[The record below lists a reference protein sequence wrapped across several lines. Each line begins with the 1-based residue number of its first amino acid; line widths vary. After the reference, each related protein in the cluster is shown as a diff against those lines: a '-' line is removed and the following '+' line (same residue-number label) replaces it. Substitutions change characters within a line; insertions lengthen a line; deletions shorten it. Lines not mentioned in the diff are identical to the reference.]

1 MADRPANEENRVGQ
15 RMSPADEDRIWRT
28 MGLSDEEYK
37 RIQELLGRDPNYV
50 ELGMFSVMWSEH
62 CSYKNTRAVLRGL
75 PTSGPQVLQG
85 PGENAGIVDVGD
97 GLAVVFKIESHNH
110 PSAVEP
116 YQGAATGV
124 GGIIRDIFTMGAR
137 PIASLNSLW
146 VGDLGSARARRLF
159 SGIVAGISGYG
170 NAVGIPTVGGQTVF
184 HPSYES
190 NPLVNAMCVGVM
202 RHEDIKRGAA
212 TGVGNSVMVIGS
224 TTGRDGIHGATFA
237 SADLTDEAVERKSAV
252 QVGDPFREKL
262 LLEACLELVARGCV
276 LGIQDMGAAGL
287 TCSSC
292 EMASRAGTG
301 MVIDLDLVPRRETG
315 MTPYEVMLSESQER
329 MLLVPTPGKEEEV
342 REVLVKW
349 GLEAVVV
356 GEVTG
361 DGMVTI
367 AENGRV
373 AAQVPA
379 KALAD
384 EAPVYQRES
393 AKPQY
398 VDRLAAFDTGS
409 VPACEDLGE
418 ALIRLVG
425 SPSIA
430 GKRWV
435 WEQYDHQ
442 VGAGTVIG
450 PGADA
455 AVIRLPGSKRGVA
468 LSCDCNS
475 RYCYLN
481 PRLGAA
487 HAVAEAARN
496 VACTGARPLAVTN
509 CQNFGNPYKPE
520 VFWQFREAISGMSEA
535 CRALGTPVTGGNVS
549 LYNEDGETA
558 IRPTPVIGMV
568 GVIDDVERTVPMGF
582 QAEGDLVV
590 LLGATRDEI
599 GASEYLA
606 VVRGVEAGR
615 VPALDLGAEA
625 RLCELLWTAASK
637 GVLSS
642 AHDASEGGLAAA
654 LAECAIAG
662 ARGASLAVDDAAN
675 DHGLTPDRFLFS
687 ESGARAVVS
696 VSPSVLDAFL
706 AFAAKLDVPAAVVG
720 RVGGDRLQIEFGPAL
735 DGAGAGD
742 VAPSLDISV
751 GELSAAYEEA
761 IPCVMQ
767 V

>member
-1 MADRPANEENRVGQ
+1 MK
-15 RMSPADEDRIWRT
+15 EDRVWQT
-28 MGLSDEEYK
+28 MGLSDEEYE
-37 RIQELLGRDPNYV
+37 RIRELLGRDPNYV

-75 PTSGPQVLQG
+75 PTQGPQVLQG

-137 PIASLNSLW
+137 PIASLDSLW
-146 VGDLGSARARRLF
+146 LGDLSSPRARRLF

-184 HPSYES
+184 HASYES

-212 TGVGNSVMVIGS
+212 TGIGNSVMVIGS

-237 SADLTDEAVERKSAV
+237 SADLTDEAIERKSAV

-292 EMASRAGTG
+292 EMASRGGTG
-301 MVIDLDLVPRRETG
+301 MIIDLDRVPRRETG

-329 MLLVPTPGKEEEV
+329 MLLVPVPGREKEV

-356 GEVTG
+356 GEVTA
-361 DGMVTI
+361 DGMVTLTEGG
-367 AENGRV
+367 AV
-373 AAQVPA
+373 VAQVPA

-384 EAPVYQRES
+384 DAPVYHRES
-393 AKPQY
+393 SKPGY
-398 VDRLAAFDTGS
+398 VERLAAFDTTG
-409 VPACEDLGE
+409 VPACTDLGG
-418 ALIRLVG
+418 ALLRLIG
-425 SPSIA
+425 SPSVA
-430 GKRWV
+430 SKRWI

-450 PGADA
+450 PGSDA
-455 AVIRLPGSKRGVA
+455 AVVRLPGSRRGVA
-468 LSCDCNS
+468 LSTDCNS

-487 HAVAEAARN
+487 HAVAEGARN

-520 VFWQFREAISGMSEA
+520 VFWQFREAITGMSEA

-549 LYNEDGETA
+549 LANEDGETA

-568 GVIDDVERTVPMGF
+568 GVMDDVGLRVPMGF
-582 QAEGDLVV
+582 AAEGDIVMV
-590 LLGATRDEI
+590 LGATRDEI

-606 VVRGVEAGR
+606 VVHGVEAGQ
-615 VPALDLGAEA
+615 VPALDLEAEG
-625 RLCELLWTAASK
+625 RLCRLLATAARD
-637 GVLSS
+637 GLVRS
-642 AHDASEGGLAAA
+642 AHDISEGGLAVA

-662 ARGASLAVDDAAN
+662 SIGATLRIGSDGGDGGLA
-675 DHGLTPDRFLFS
+675 PDRFLFS
-687 ESGARAVVS
+687 ESAARAVVTLEQS
-696 VSPSVLDAFL
+696 RLDEFL
-706 AFAAKLDVPAAVVG
+706 ALAAGLSVPATTLG
-720 RVGGDRLQIEFGPAL
+720 RVGGDRLCVEFVGAAGTGMRA
-735 DGAGAGD
+735 GAGAWRRLD
-742 VAPSLDISV
+742 VGVDALR
-751 GELSAAYEEA
+751 AAYEEA
-761 IPCVMQ
+761 IPCAMQ
-767 V
+767 G

>member
-1 MADRPANEENRVGQ
+1 
-15 RMSPADEDRIWRT
+15 
-28 MGLSDEEYK
+28 MGLSDEEYE
-37 RIQELLGRDPNYV
+37 RIRELLGRDPNYV

-62 CSYKNTRAVLRGL
+62 CSYKNTRAVLREL

-116 YQGAATGV
+116 YEGAATGV

-137 PIASLNSLW
+137 PIASLDSLW
-146 VGDLGSARARRLF
+146 LGDLSSARARRLF

-170 NAVGIPTVGGQTVF
+170 NAVGIPTVGGQTMF
-184 HPSYES
+184 HRSYEI
-190 NPLVNAMCVGVM
+190 NPLVNAMCVGFM

-237 SADLTDEAVERKSAV
+237 SADLTDEAIERKSAV

-292 EMASRAGTG
+292 EMASRGGTG
-301 MVIDLDLVPRRETG
+301 MIIDLDRVPRRETG

-329 MLLVPTPGKEEEV
+329 MLLVPTPGREEEV

-356 GEVTG
+356 GEVTA
-361 DGMVTI
+361 DGMITLI
-367 AENGRV
+367 EGGARV
-373 AAQVPA
+373 AQVPA
-379 KALAD
+379 RALAD
-384 EAPVYQRES
+384 EAPVYHRES
-393 AKPQY
+393 SKPEY
-398 VDRLAAFDTGS
+398 VERLAAFDTAG
-409 VPACEDLGE
+409 VPPCADLGG
-418 ALIRLVG
+418 ALLQLVG

-430 GKRWV
+430 SKRWV

-468 LSCDCNS
+468 LSTDCNS
-475 RYCYLN
+475 RYCYLD

-520 VFWQFREAISGMSEA
+520 VFWQFREAIAGMSEA

-549 LYNEDGETA
+549 LCNEDGETA

-568 GVIDDVERTVPMGF
+568 GVIDDVELRVPMGF
-582 QAEGDLVV
+582 QAEGDIVV

-606 VVRGVEAGR
+606 TVHGVEAGR
-615 VPALDLGAEA
+615 VPALDLEAEA
-625 RLCELLWTAASK
+625 RLCELLWTAASRRL
-637 GVLSS
+637 LSS
-642 AHDASEGGLAAA
+642 AHDMSEGGLAVA

-662 ARGASLAVDDAAN
+662 ALGATLRVDCAGGDAGLA
-675 DHGLTPDRFLFS
+675 PDRFLFS
-687 ESGARAVVS
+687 ESGARALVTIG
-696 VSPSVLDAFL
+696 PSQRDEFL
-706 AFAAKLDVPAAVVG
+706 ALAAGLNVPAAACG
-720 RVGGDRLQIEFGPAL
+720 RVGGSRLCVEFGE
-735 DGAGAGD
+735 GAGGARRVD
-742 VAPSLDISV
+742 VSV
-751 GELSAAYEEA
+751 AALSKAYEEA
-761 IPCVMQ
+761 VPCAMQ
-767 V
+767 G

>member
-1 MADRPANEENRVGQ
+1 MK
-15 RMSPADEDRIWRT
+15 EDRVWQT
-28 MGLSDEEYK
+28 MGLSDEEYE
-37 RIQELLGRDPNYV
+37 RIRELLGRDPNYV

-75 PTSGPQVLQG
+75 PTQGPQVLQG

-137 PIASLNSLW
+137 PIASLDSLW
-146 VGDLGSARARRLF
+146 LGDLSSPRARRLF

-184 HPSYES
+184 HASYES

-212 TGVGNSVMVIGS
+212 TGIGNSVMVIGS

-237 SADLTDEAVERKSAV
+237 SADLTDEAIERKSAV

-292 EMASRAGTG
+292 EMASRGGTG
-301 MVIDLDLVPRRETG
+301 MIIDLDRVPRRETG

-329 MLLVPTPGKEEEV
+329 MLLVPVPGREKEV

-356 GEVTG
+356 GEVTA
-361 DGMVTI
+361 DGMVTLTEGG
-367 AENGRV
+367 AV
-373 AAQVPA
+373 VAQVPA

-384 EAPVYQRES
+384 DAPVYHRES
-393 AKPQY
+393 SKPGY
-398 VDRLAAFDTGS
+398 VERLAAFDTTG
-409 VPACEDLGE
+409 VPACTDLGG
-418 ALIRLVG
+418 ALLRLIG
-425 SPSIA
+425 SPSVA
-430 GKRWV
+430 SKRWI

-450 PGADA
+450 PGSDA
-455 AVIRLPGSKRGVA
+455 AVVRLPGSKRGVA
-468 LSCDCNS
+468 LSTDCNS

-487 HAVAEAARN
+487 HAVAEGARN

-520 VFWQFREAISGMSEA
+520 VFWQFREAITGMSEA

-549 LYNEDGETA
+549 LANEDGETA

-568 GVIDDVERTVPMGF
+568 GVMDDVGLRVPMGF
-582 QAEGDLVV
+582 AAEGDIVMV
-590 LLGATRDEI
+590 LGATRDEI

-606 VVRGVEAGR
+606 VVHGVEAGQ
-615 VPALDLGAEA
+615 VPALDLEAEG
-625 RLCELLWTAASK
+625 RLCRLLATAARD
-637 GVLSS
+637 GLVRS
-642 AHDASEGGLAAA
+642 AHDISEGGLAVA

-662 ARGASLAVDDAAN
+662 SIGATLRIGSDGGDGGLA
-675 DHGLTPDRFLFS
+675 PDRSLFS
-687 ESGARAVVS
+687 ESAARAVVTLEQS
-696 VSPSVLDAFL
+696 RLDEFL
-706 AFAAKLDVPAAVVG
+706 ALAAGSSVPATTLG
-720 RVGGDRLQIEFGPAL
+720 RVGGDRLCVEFVGAAGTGMRA
-735 DGAGAGD
+735 GAGAWRRLD
-742 VAPSLDISV
+742 VGVDALR
-751 GELSAAYEEA
+751 AAYEEA
-761 IPCVMQ
+761 IPCAMQ
-767 V
+767 G

>member
-1 MADRPANEENRVGQ
+1 MADELDREE
-15 RMSPADEDRIWRT
+15 ERIWQT
-28 MGLSDEEYK
+28 MGLSDEEYE
-37 RIQELLGRDPNYV
+37 RIRELLGRDPNYV

-137 PIASLNSLW
+137 PIASLDSLW
-146 VGDLGSARARRLF
+146 LGDLSSARARRLF

-184 HPSYES
+184 HRSYES

-237 SADLTDEAVERKSAV
+237 SADLTDEAIERKSAV

-262 LLEACLELVARGCV
+262 LLEACLELVARACV

-292 EMASRAGTG
+292 EMASRGGTG
-301 MVIDLDLVPRRETG
+301 MVIDLDRVPRRETG

-329 MLLVPTPGKEEEV
+329 MLLVPTPGREDEV
-342 REVLVKW
+342 REILGKW

-356 GEVTG
+356 GEVTA
-361 DGMVTI
+361 DGMVTLLEGG
-367 AENGRV
+367 AEV
-373 AAQVPA
+373 ARVPA
-379 KALAD
+379 RALAD
-384 EAPVYQRES
+384 DAPVYHRES
-393 AKPQY
+393 SKPEY
-398 VDRLAAFDTGS
+398 VDALAAFDTVG
-409 VPACEDLGE
+409 VPPCADLGG
-418 ALIRLVG
+418 ALLRLLG

-442 VGAGTVIG
+442 VGAGTVMG

-468 LSCDCNS
+468 LSTDCNS
-475 RYCYLN
+475 RYCYLD

-496 VACTGARPLAVTN
+496 VACTGARPLAITN

-520 VFWQFREAISGMSEA
+520 VFWQFREAIAGMSEA
-535 CRALGTPVTGGNVS
+535 CRALATPVTGGNVS
-549 LYNEDGETA
+549 LSNEDGETA

-568 GVIDDVERTVPMGF
+568 GVMDDVELRVPMGF
-582 QAEGDLVV
+582 QAEGDIIV
-590 LLGATRDEI
+590 LLGSTRDEI

-606 VVRGVEAGR
+606 TVYGVEAGQ
-615 VPALDLGAEA
+615 VPALDLEAEG
-625 RLCELLWTAASK
+625 RLCRLLVSAASRRL
-637 GVLSS
+637 LSS
-642 AHDASEGGLAAA
+642 AHDVSEGGLAVA

-662 ARGASLAVDDAAN
+662 GLGAALSIDCGGDSGPA
-675 DHGLTPDRFLFS
+675 PDRLLFS
-687 ESGARAVVS
+687 ESGARALVTLS
-696 VSPSVLDAFL
+696 AGRLGQFMAL
-706 AFAAKLDVPAAVVG
+706 ASGLNVPAAAVG
-720 RVGGDRLQIEFGPAL
+720 RVGGDRLCVEFGEVEGART
-735 DGAGAGD
+735 GAGAERRLD
-742 VAPSLDISV
+742 VSV
-751 GELSAAYEEA
+751 EALSKAYEEA

-767 V
+767 G

>member
-1 MADRPANEENRVGQ
+1 L
-15 RMSPADEDRIWRT
+15 ADELNREQECTWRT
-28 MGLSDEEYK
+28 MGLSDEEYE
-37 RIQELLGRDPNYV
+37 RIRGLLGRDPNYV

-62 CSYKNTRAVLRGL
+62 CSYKNTRALLRGL

-137 PIASLNSLW
+137 PIASLDSLW
-146 VGDLGSARARRLF
+146 LGDLGSARARRLF

-184 HPSYES
+184 HRSYEN

-237 SADLTDEAVERKSAV
+237 SADLTETSIERKSAV

-292 EMASRAGTG
+292 EMASRGGTG
-301 MVIDLDLVPRRETG
+301 MIIDLDRVPRRETG

-329 MLLVPTPGKEEEV
+329 MLLVPTPGREDEV

-361 DGMVTI
+361 DGMI
-367 AENGRV
+367 ALIEGGAE
-373 AAQVPA
+373 AARVPA
-379 KALAD
+379 RALAD
-384 EAPVYQRES
+384 DAPVYHRES
-393 AKPQY
+393 SRPAY
-398 VDRLAAFDTGS
+398 VDALAAFDTAV
-409 VPACEDLGE
+409 VPPCADLGG
-418 ALIRLVG
+418 ALLRLLG

-430 GKRWV
+430 SKRWV

-442 VGAGTVIG
+442 VGAGTVMG

-468 LSCDCNS
+468 LSTDCNS
-475 RYCYLN
+475 RYCYLD

-496 VACTGARPLAVTN
+496 VACTGARPLAITN

-520 VFWQFREAISGMSEA
+520 VFWQLREAIAGMSEA

-549 LYNEDGETA
+549 LSNEDGETA

-568 GVIDDVERTVPMGF
+568 GAIDDVELRVPMGF
-582 QAEGDLVV
+582 QAEGDIVV
-590 LLGATRDEI
+590 LLGLTRDEI

-606 VVRGVEAGR
+606 IVHGVEAGH
-615 VPALDLGAEA
+615 VPALDLEAEG
-625 RLCELLWTAASK
+625 RLCRLLVSAASRRL
-637 GVLSS
+637 LSS
-642 AHDASEGGLAAA
+642 AHDVSEGGLAVA
-654 LAECAIAG
+654 LAECAVAG
-662 ARGASLAVDDAAN
+662 GLGATLSVDRGGDSGLA
-675 DHGLTPDRFLFS
+675 PDRLLFS
-687 ESGARAVVS
+687 ESGARALVTVEQGR
-696 VSPSVLDAFL
+696 VDEFL
-706 AFAAKLDVPAAVVG
+706 ALAAGMNVPAAARG
-720 RVGGDRLQIEFGPAL
+720 RVGGDRLCVEFGEVA
-735 DGAGAGD
+735 GAGASAGAERRLD
-742 VAPSLDISV
+742 VSV
-751 GELSAAYEEA
+751 EALSKAYEEA
-761 IPCVMQ
+761 IPCAMQ
-767 V
+767 G

>member
-1 MADRPANEENRVGQ
+1 LSDELSMK
-15 RMSPADEDRIWRT
+15 EDRVWQT
-28 MGLSDEEYK
+28 MGLSDEEYE
-37 RIQELLGRDPNYV
+37 RIRELLGRDPNYV

-75 PTSGPQVLQG
+75 PTQGPQVLQG

-137 PIASLNSLW
+137 PIASLDSLW
-146 VGDLGSARARRLF
+146 LGDLSSPRARRLF

-184 HPSYES
+184 HASYES

-212 TGVGNSVMVIGS
+212 TGIGNSVMVIGS

-237 SADLTDEAVERKSAV
+237 SADLTDEAIERKSAV

-292 EMASRAGTG
+292 EMASRGGTG
-301 MVIDLDLVPRRETG
+301 MIIDLDRVPRRETG

-329 MLLVPTPGKEEEV
+329 MLLVPVPGREKEV

-356 GEVTG
+356 GEVTA
-361 DGMVTI
+361 DGMVTLTEGG
-367 AENGRV
+367 AV
-373 AAQVPA
+373 VAQVPA

-384 EAPVYQRES
+384 DAPVYHRES
-393 AKPQY
+393 SKPEY
-398 VDRLAAFDTGS
+398 VERLAAFDTTG
-409 VPACEDLGE
+409 VPACTDPGG
-418 ALIRLVG
+418 ALLRLIG
-425 SPSIA
+425 SPSVA
-430 GKRWV
+430 SKRWI

-450 PGADA
+450 PGSDA
-455 AVIRLPGSKRGVA
+455 AVVRLPGSKRGVA
-468 LSCDCNS
+468 LSTDCNS

-487 HAVAEAARN
+487 HAVAEGARN

-520 VFWQFREAISGMSEA
+520 VFWQFREAIAGMSEA

-549 LYNEDGETA
+549 LANEDGETA

-568 GVIDDVERTVPMGF
+568 GVMDDVELRVPMGF
-582 QAEGDLVV
+582 AAEGDIVMV
-590 LLGATRDEI
+590 LGATRDEI

-606 VVRGVEAGR
+606 VVHGVEAGQ
-615 VPALDLGAEA
+615 VPALDLEAEG
-625 RLCELLWTAASK
+625 RLCRLLATAARD
-637 GVLSS
+637 GLLRS
-642 AHDASEGGLAAA
+642 AHDISEGGLAVA

-662 ARGASLAVDDAAN
+662 SIGATLRIGGDGGLA
-675 DHGLTPDRFLFS
+675 PDRFLFS
-687 ESGARAVVS
+687 ESAARAVVTLEQS
-696 VSPSVLDAFL
+696 RLDEFL
-706 AFAAKLDVPAAVVG
+706 ALAAGLSVPATTLG
-720 RVGGDRLQIEFGPAL
+720 RVGGDRLCVEFVGAAGTGMRA
-735 DGAGAGD
+735 GAGAWRRLD
-742 VAPSLDISV
+742 VGVDALR
-751 GELSAAYEEA
+751 AAYEEA
-761 IPCVMQ
+761 IPCAMQ
-767 V
+767 G

>member
-1 MADRPANEENRVGQ
+1 
-15 RMSPADEDRIWRT
+15 MSDELSMKEDRVWQT
-28 MGLSDEEYK
+28 MGLSDEEYE
-37 RIQELLGRDPNYV
+37 RIRELLGRDPNYV

-75 PTSGPQVLQG
+75 PTQGPQVLQG

-137 PIASLNSLW
+137 PIASLDSLW
-146 VGDLGSARARRLF
+146 LGDLSSPRARRLF

-184 HPSYES
+184 HASYES

-212 TGVGNSVMVIGS
+212 TGIGNSVMVIGS
-224 TTGRDGIHGATFA
+224 TTCRDGIHGATFA
-237 SADLTDEAVERKSAV
+237 SADLTDEAIERKSAV

-292 EMASRAGTG
+292 EMASRGGTG
-301 MVIDLDLVPRRETG
+301 MIIDLDRVPRRETG

-329 MLLVPTPGKEEEV
+329 MLLVPVPGREKEV

-356 GEVTG
+356 GEVTA
-361 DGMVTI
+361 DGMVTLTEGG
-367 AENGRV
+367 AV
-373 AAQVPA
+373 VAQVPA

-384 EAPVYQRES
+384 DAPVYHRES
-393 AKPQY
+393 SKPEY
-398 VDRLAAFDTGS
+398 VERLAAFDTTG
-409 VPACEDLGE
+409 VPACTDLGG
-418 ALIRLVG
+418 ALFRLIG
-425 SPSIA
+425 SPSVA
-430 GKRWV
+430 SKRWI

-450 PGADA
+450 PGSDA
-455 AVIRLPGSKRGVA
+455 AVVRLPGSKRGVA
-468 LSCDCNS
+468 LSTDCNS

-487 HAVAEAARN
+487 HAVAEGARN

-520 VFWQFREAISGMSEA
+520 VFWQFREAIAGMSEA

-549 LYNEDGETA
+549 LANEDGETA

-568 GVIDDVERTVPMGF
+568 GVMDDVGLRVPMGF
-582 QAEGDLVV
+582 AAEGDIVMV
-590 LLGATRDEI
+590 LGATRDEI

-606 VVRGVEAGR
+606 VVHGVEAGQ
-615 VPALDLGAEA
+615 VPALDLEAEG
-625 RLCELLWTAASK
+625 RLCRLLATAARD
-637 GVLSS
+637 GLVRS
-642 AHDASEGGLAAA
+642 AHDISEGGLAVA

-662 ARGASLAVDDAAN
+662 SIGATLRIGSDGGDGGLA
-675 DHGLTPDRFLFS
+675 PDRSLFS
-687 ESGARAVVS
+687 ESAARAVVTLEQS
-696 VSPSVLDAFL
+696 RLDEFL
-706 AFAAKLDVPAAVVG
+706 ALAGGLSVPATTLG
-720 RVGGDRLQIEFGPAL
+720 RVGGDRLCVEFVGAAGTGMRA
-735 DGAGAGD
+735 GAGAWRRLD
-742 VAPSLDISV
+742 VGVDALR
-751 GELSAAYEEA
+751 AAYEEA
-761 IPCVMQ
+761 IPCAMQ
-767 V
+767 G

>member
-1 MADRPANEENRVGQ
+1 
-15 RMSPADEDRIWRT
+15 MSDELCMKEDRVWQT
-28 MGLSDEEYK
+28 MGLSDEEYE
-37 RIQELLGRDPNYV
+37 RIRELLGRDPNYV

-75 PTSGPQVLQG
+75 PTQGPQVLQG

-137 PIASLNSLW
+137 PIASLDSLW
-146 VGDLGSARARRLF
+146 LGDLSSPRARRLF

-184 HPSYES
+184 HASYES

-212 TGVGNSVMVIGS
+212 TGIGNSVMVIGS

-237 SADLTDEAVERKSAV
+237 SADLTDEAIERKSAV

-292 EMASRAGTG
+292 EMASRGGTG
-301 MVIDLDLVPRRETG
+301 MIIDLDRVPRRETG

-329 MLLVPTPGKEEEV
+329 MLLVPVPGREKEV

-356 GEVTG
+356 GEVTA
-361 DGMVTI
+361 DGMVTLTEGG
-367 AENGRV
+367 AV
-373 AAQVPA
+373 VAQVPA

-384 EAPVYQRES
+384 DAPVYHRES
-393 AKPQY
+393 SKPEY
-398 VDRLAAFDTGS
+398 VERLAAFDTTG
-409 VPACEDLGE
+409 VPACTDLGG
-418 ALIRLVG
+418 ALLRLIG
-425 SPSIA
+425 SPSVA
-430 GKRWV
+430 SKRWI

-450 PGADA
+450 PGSDA
-455 AVIRLPGSKRGVA
+455 AVVRLPGSKRGVA
-468 LSCDCNS
+468 LSTDCNS

-487 HAVAEAARN
+487 HAVAEGARN

-520 VFWQFREAISGMSEA
+520 VFWQFREAITGMSEA

-549 LYNEDGETA
+549 LANEDGETA

-568 GVIDDVERTVPMGF
+568 GVMDDVGLRVPMGF
-582 QAEGDLVV
+582 AAEGDIVMV
-590 LLGATRDEI
+590 LGATRDEI

-606 VVRGVEAGR
+606 VVHGVEAGQ
-615 VPALDLGAEA
+615 VPALDLEAEG
-625 RLCELLWTAASK
+625 RLCRLLATAARD
-637 GVLSS
+637 GLVRS
-642 AHDASEGGLAAA
+642 AHDISEGGLAVA

-662 ARGASLAVDDAAN
+662 SIGATLRIGSDGGDGGLA
-675 DHGLTPDRFLFS
+675 PDRFLFS
-687 ESGARAVVS
+687 ESAARAVVTLEQS
-696 VSPSVLDAFL
+696 RLDEFL
-706 AFAAKLDVPAAVVG
+706 ALAAGLSVPATTLG
-720 RVGGDRLQIEFGPAL
+720 RVGGDRLCVEFVGAAGTGMRA
-735 DGAGAGD
+735 GAGAWRRLD
-742 VAPSLDISV
+742 VGVDALR
-751 GELSAAYEEA
+751 AAYEEA
-761 IPCVMQ
+761 IPCAMQ
-767 V
+767 G

>member
-1 MADRPANEENRVGQ
+1 
-15 RMSPADEDRIWRT
+15 MSDELSMKEDRVWQT
-28 MGLSDEEYK
+28 MGLSDEEYE
-37 RIQELLGRDPNYV
+37 RIRELLGRDPNYV

-75 PTSGPQVLQG
+75 PTQGPQVLQG

-137 PIASLNSLW
+137 PIASLDSLW
-146 VGDLGSARARRLF
+146 LGDLSSPRARRLF

-184 HPSYES
+184 HASYES

-212 TGVGNSVMVIGS
+212 TGIGNSVMVIGS

-237 SADLTDEAVERKSAV
+237 SADLTDEAIERKSAV

-292 EMASRAGTG
+292 EMASRGGTG
-301 MVIDLDLVPRRETG
+301 MIIDLDRVPRRETG

-329 MLLVPTPGKEEEV
+329 MLLVPVPGREKEV

-356 GEVTG
+356 GEVTA
-361 DGMVTI
+361 DGMVTLTEGG
-367 AENGRV
+367 AV
-373 AAQVPA
+373 VAQVPA

-384 EAPVYQRES
+384 DAPVYHRES
-393 AKPQY
+393 SKPEY
-398 VDRLAAFDTGS
+398 VERLAAFDTTG
-409 VPACEDLGE
+409 VPACTDPGG
-418 ALIRLVG
+418 ALLRLIG
-425 SPSIA
+425 SPSVA
-430 GKRWV
+430 SKRWI

-450 PGADA
+450 PGSDA
-455 AVIRLPGSKRGVA
+455 AVVRLPGSKRGVA
-468 LSCDCNS
+468 LSTDCNS

-487 HAVAEAARN
+487 HAVAEGARN

-520 VFWQFREAISGMSEA
+520 VFWQFREAIAGMSEA

-549 LYNEDGETA
+549 LANEDGETA

-568 GVIDDVERTVPMGF
+568 GVMDDVELRVPMGF
-582 QAEGDLVV
+582 AAEGDIVMV
-590 LLGATRDEI
+590 LGATRDEI

-606 VVRGVEAGR
+606 VVHGVEAGQ
-615 VPALDLGAEA
+615 VPALDLEAEG
-625 RLCELLWTAASK
+625 RLCRLLATAARD
-637 GVLSS
+637 GLLRS
-642 AHDASEGGLAAA
+642 AHDISEGGLAVA

-662 ARGASLAVDDAAN
+662 SIGATLRIGSDGGDGGLA
-675 DHGLTPDRFLFS
+675 PDRSLFS
-687 ESGARAVVS
+687 ESAARAVVTLEQS
-696 VSPSVLDAFL
+696 RLDEFL
-706 AFAAKLDVPAAVVG
+706 ALAAGSSVPATTLG
-720 RVGGDRLQIEFGPAL
+720 RVGGDRLCVEFVGAAGTGMRA
-735 DGAGAGD
+735 GAGAWRRLD
-742 VAPSLDISV
+742 VGVDALR
-751 GELSAAYEEA
+751 AAYEEA
-761 IPCVMQ
+761 IPCAMQ
-767 V
+767 G

>member
-1 MADRPANEENRVGQ
+1 
-15 RMSPADEDRIWRT
+15 MSDELSMKEDRVWQT
-28 MGLSDEEYK
+28 MGLSDEEYE
-37 RIQELLGRDPNYV
+37 RIRELLGRDPNYV

-75 PTSGPQVLQG
+75 PTQGPQVLQG

-137 PIASLNSLW
+137 PIASLDSLW
-146 VGDLGSARARRLF
+146 LGDLSSPRARRLF

-184 HPSYES
+184 HASYES

-212 TGVGNSVMVIGS
+212 TGIGNSVMVIGS

-237 SADLTDEAVERKSAV
+237 SADLTDEAIERKSAV

-292 EMASRAGTG
+292 EMASRGGTG
-301 MVIDLDLVPRRETG
+301 MIIDLDRVPRRETG

-329 MLLVPTPGKEEEV
+329 MLLVPVPGREKEV

-356 GEVTG
+356 GEVTA
-361 DGMVTI
+361 DGMVTLTEGG
-367 AENGRV
+367 AV
-373 AAQVPA
+373 VAQVPA

-384 EAPVYQRES
+384 DAPVYHRES
-393 AKPQY
+393 SKPGY
-398 VDRLAAFDTGS
+398 VERLAAFDTTG
-409 VPACEDLGE
+409 VPACTDLGG
-418 ALIRLVG
+418 ALLRLIG
-425 SPSIA
+425 SPSVA
-430 GKRWV
+430 SKRWI

-450 PGADA
+450 PGSDA
-455 AVIRLPGSKRGVA
+455 AVVRLPGSKRGVA
-468 LSCDCNS
+468 LSTDCNS

-487 HAVAEAARN
+487 HAVAEGARN

-520 VFWQFREAISGMSEA
+520 VFWQFREAITGMSEA

-549 LYNEDGETA
+549 LANEDGETA

-568 GVIDDVERTVPMGF
+568 GVMDDVGLRVPMGF
-582 QAEGDLVV
+582 AAEGDIVMV
-590 LLGATRDEI
+590 LGATRDEI

-606 VVRGVEAGR
+606 VVHGVEAGQ
-615 VPALDLGAEA
+615 VPALDLEAEG
-625 RLCELLWTAASK
+625 RLCRLLATAARD
-637 GVLSS
+637 GLVRS
-642 AHDASEGGLAAA
+642 AHDISEGGLAVA

-662 ARGASLAVDDAAN
+662 SIGATLRIGSDGGDGGLA
-675 DHGLTPDRFLFS
+675 PDRFLFS
-687 ESGARAVVS
+687 ESAARAVVTLEQS
-696 VSPSVLDAFL
+696 RLDEFL
-706 AFAAKLDVPAAVVG
+706 ALAAGLSVPATTLG
-720 RVGGDRLQIEFGPAL
+720 RVGGDRLCVEFVGAAGTGMRA
-735 DGAGAGD
+735 GAGAWRRLD
-742 VAPSLDISV
+742 VGVDALR
-751 GELSAAYEEA
+751 AAYEEA
-761 IPCVMQ
+761 IPCAMQ
-767 V
+767 G

>member
-1 MADRPANEENRVGQ
+1 MK
-15 RMSPADEDRIWRT
+15 EDRVWQT
-28 MGLSDEEYK
+28 MGLSDEEYE
-37 RIQELLGRDPNYV
+37 RIRELLGRDPNYV

-75 PTSGPQVLQG
+75 PTQGPQVLQG

-137 PIASLNSLW
+137 PIASLDSLW
-146 VGDLGSARARRLF
+146 LGDLSSPRARRLF

-184 HPSYES
+184 HASYES

-212 TGVGNSVMVIGS
+212 TGIGNSVMVIGS

-237 SADLTDEAVERKSAV
+237 SADLTDEAIERKSAV

-292 EMASRAGTG
+292 EMASRGGTG
-301 MVIDLDLVPRRETG
+301 MIIDLDRVPRRETG

-329 MLLVPTPGKEEEV
+329 MLLVPVPGREKEV

-356 GEVTG
+356 GEVTA
-361 DGMVTI
+361 DGMVTLTEGG
-367 AENGRV
+367 AV
-373 AAQVPA
+373 VAQVPA

-384 EAPVYQRES
+384 DAPVYHRES
-393 AKPQY
+393 SKPEY
-398 VDRLAAFDTGS
+398 VERLAAFDTTG
-409 VPACEDLGE
+409 VPACTDLGG
-418 ALIRLVG
+418 ALFRLIG
-425 SPSIA
+425 SPSVA
-430 GKRWV
+430 SKRWI

-450 PGADA
+450 PGSDA
-455 AVIRLPGSKRGVA
+455 AVVRLPGSKRGVA
-468 LSCDCNS
+468 LSTDCNS

-487 HAVAEAARN
+487 HAVAEGARN

-520 VFWQFREAISGMSEA
+520 VFWQFREAIAGMSEA

-549 LYNEDGETA
+549 LANEDGETA

-568 GVIDDVERTVPMGF
+568 GVMDDVGLRVPMGF
-582 QAEGDLVV
+582 AAEGDIVMV
-590 LLGATRDEI
+590 LGATRDEI

-606 VVRGVEAGR
+606 VVHGVEAGQ
-615 VPALDLGAEA
+615 VPALDLEAEG
-625 RLCELLWTAASK
+625 RLCRLLATAARD
-637 GVLSS
+637 GLVRS
-642 AHDASEGGLAAA
+642 AHDISEGGLAVA

-662 ARGASLAVDDAAN
+662 SIGATLRIGSDGGDGGLA
-675 DHGLTPDRFLFS
+675 PDRSLFS
-687 ESGARAVVS
+687 ESAARAVVTLEQS
-696 VSPSVLDAFL
+696 RLDEFL
-706 AFAAKLDVPAAVVG
+706 ALAAGSSVPATTLG
-720 RVGGDRLQIEFGPAL
+720 RVGGDRLCVEFVGAAGTGMRA
-735 DGAGAGD
+735 GAGAWRRLD
-742 VAPSLDISV
+742 VGVDALR
-751 GELSAAYEEA
+751 AAYEEA
-761 IPCVMQ
+761 IPCAMQ
-767 V
+767 G

>member
-1 MADRPANEENRVGQ
+1 
-15 RMSPADEDRIWRT
+15 MSDELCMKEDRVWQT
-28 MGLSDEEYK
+28 MGLSDEEYE
-37 RIQELLGRDPNYV
+37 RIRDLLGRDPNYV

-75 PTSGPQVLQG
+75 PTQGPQVLQG

-137 PIASLNSLW
+137 PIASLDSLW
-146 VGDLGSARARRLF
+146 LGDLSSPRARRLF

-184 HPSYES
+184 HASYES

-212 TGVGNSVMVIGS
+212 TGIGNSVMVIGS

-237 SADLTDEAVERKSAV
+237 SADLTDEAIERKSAV

-292 EMASRAGTG
+292 EMASRGGTG
-301 MVIDLDLVPRRETG
+301 MIIDLDRVPRRETG

-329 MLLVPTPGKEEEV
+329 MLLVPVPGREKEV

-356 GEVTG
+356 GEVTA
-361 DGMVTI
+361 DGMVTLTEGG
-367 AENGRV
+367 AV
-373 AAQVPA
+373 VAQVPA

-384 EAPVYQRES
+384 DAPVYHRES
-393 AKPQY
+393 SKPEY
-398 VDRLAAFDTGS
+398 VERLAAFDTTG
-409 VPACEDLGE
+409 VPACTDPGG
-418 ALIRLVG
+418 ALLRLIG
-425 SPSIA
+425 SPSVA
-430 GKRWV
+430 SKRWI

-450 PGADA
+450 PGSDA
-455 AVIRLPGSKRGVA
+455 AVVRLPGSKRGVA
-468 LSCDCNS
+468 LSTDCNS

-487 HAVAEAARN
+487 HAVAEGARN

-520 VFWQFREAISGMSEA
+520 VFWQFREAIAGMSEA

-549 LYNEDGETA
+549 LANEDGETA

-568 GVIDDVERTVPMGF
+568 GVMDDVGLRVPMGF
-582 QAEGDLVV
+582 AAEGDIVMV
-590 LLGATRDEI
+590 LGATRDEI

-606 VVRGVEAGR
+606 VVHGVEAGQ
-615 VPALDLGAEA
+615 VPALDLEAEG
-625 RLCELLWTAASK
+625 RLCRLLATAARD
-637 GVLSS
+637 GLVRS
-642 AHDASEGGLAAA
+642 AHDISEGGLAVA

-662 ARGASLAVDDAAN
+662 SIGATLRIGSDGGDGGLA
-675 DHGLTPDRFLFS
+675 PDRFLFS
-687 ESGARAVVS
+687 ESAARAVVTLEQS
-696 VSPSVLDAFL
+696 RLDEFL
-706 AFAAKLDVPAAVVG
+706 ALAAGLSVPATTLG
-720 RVGGDRLQIEFGPAL
+720 RVGGDRLCVEFVGAAGTGMRA
-735 DGAGAGD
+735 GAGAWRRLD
-742 VAPSLDISV
+742 VGVDALR
-751 GELSAAYEEA
+751 AAYEEA
-761 IPCVMQ
+761 IPCAMQ
-767 V
+767 G

>member
-1 MADRPANEENRVGQ
+1 MK
-15 RMSPADEDRIWRT
+15 EDRVWQT
-28 MGLSDEEYK
+28 MGLSDEEYE
-37 RIQELLGRDPNYV
+37 RIRELLGRDPNYV

-75 PTSGPQVLQG
+75 PTQGPQVLQG

-137 PIASLNSLW
+137 PIASLDSLW
-146 VGDLGSARARRLF
+146 LGDLSSPRARRLF

-184 HPSYES
+184 HASYES

-212 TGVGNSVMVIGS
+212 TGIGNSVMVIGS

-237 SADLTDEAVERKSAV
+237 SADLTDEAIERKSAV

-292 EMASRAGTG
+292 EMASRGGTG
-301 MVIDLDLVPRRETG
+301 MIIDLDRVPRRETG

-329 MLLVPTPGKEEEV
+329 MLLVPVPGREKEV

-356 GEVTG
+356 GEVTA
-361 DGMVTI
+361 DGMVTLTEGG
-367 AENGRV
+367 AV
-373 AAQVPA
+373 VAQVPA

-384 EAPVYQRES
+384 DAPVYHRES
-393 AKPQY
+393 SKPEY
-398 VDRLAAFDTGS
+398 VERLAAFDTTG
-409 VPACEDLGE
+409 VPACTDPGG
-418 ALIRLVG
+418 ALLRLIG
-425 SPSIA
+425 SPSVA
-430 GKRWV
+430 SKRWI

-450 PGADA
+450 PGSDA
-455 AVIRLPGSKRGVA
+455 AVVRLPGSKRGVA
-468 LSCDCNS
+468 LSTDCNS

-487 HAVAEAARN
+487 HAVAEGARN

-520 VFWQFREAISGMSEA
+520 VFWQFREAITGMSEA

-549 LYNEDGETA
+549 LANEDGETA

-568 GVIDDVERTVPMGF
+568 GVMDDVGLRVPMGF
-582 QAEGDLVV
+582 AAEGDIVMV
-590 LLGATRDEI
+590 LGATRDEI

-606 VVRGVEAGR
+606 VVHGVEAGQ
-615 VPALDLGAEA
+615 VPALDLEAEG
-625 RLCELLWTAASK
+625 RLCRLLATAARD
-637 GVLSS
+637 GLVRS
-642 AHDASEGGLAAA
+642 AHDISEGGLAVA

-662 ARGASLAVDDAAN
+662 SIGATLRIGSDGGDGGLA
-675 DHGLTPDRFLFS
+675 PDRSLFS
-687 ESGARAVVS
+687 ESAARAVVTLEQS
-696 VSPSVLDAFL
+696 RLDEFL
-706 AFAAKLDVPAAVVG
+706 ALAAGSSVPATTLG
-720 RVGGDRLQIEFGPAL
+720 RVGGDRLCVEFVGAAGTGMRA
-735 DGAGAGD
+735 GAGAWRRLD
-742 VAPSLDISV
+742 VGVDALR
-751 GELSAAYEEA
+751 AAYEEA
-761 IPCVMQ
+761 IPCAMQ
-767 V
+767 G

>member
-1 MADRPANEENRVGQ
+1 LADRLDNEQDRVWQ
-15 RMSPADEDRIWRT
+15 T
-28 MGLSDEEYK
+28 MGLTDEEYE
-37 RIQELLGRDPNYV
+37 RIRELLGRDPNYV

-62 CSYKNTRAVLRGL
+62 CSYKNTRAVLRDL

-137 PIASLNSLW
+137 PIASLDSLW
-146 VGDLGSARARRLF
+146 LGDLSSARARTLF

-202 RHEDIKRGAA
+202 RHDDIKRGAA

-301 MVIDLDLVPRRETG
+301 MVVDLDRVPRRETG

-329 MLLVPTPGKEEEV
+329 MLLVPTPGKEREV

-356 GEVTG
+356 GEVTA

-367 AENGRV
+367 TEGGRV

-384 EAPVYQRES
+384 EAPLYHRES
-393 AKPQY
+393 AKPEY
-398 VDRLAAFDTGS
+398 VDRLAAFDTDD
-409 VPACEDLGE
+409 VPACEDLSG
-418 ALIRLVG
+418 ALLRLIG

-430 GKRWV
+430 SKRWV

-450 PGADA
+450 PGSDA
-455 AVIRLPGSKRGVA
+455 AVIRLPGSKRGIA
-468 LSCDCNS
+468 LSTDCNS

-496 VACTGARPLAVTN
+496 VACTGARPLAATN

-568 GVIDDVERTVPMGF
+568 GVINDVERRVPMGF
-582 QAEGDLVV
+582 QADGDTVV

-606 VVRGVEAGR
+606 VVQGVEAGQ
-615 VPALDLGAEA
+615 VPTLDLQAEA
-625 RLCELLWTAASK
+625 RLCKLLWTAASR
-637 GVLSS
+637 GLLSS
-642 AHDASEGGLAAA
+642 AHDASEGGLAVA
-654 LAECAIAG
+654 LAECVIAG
-662 ARGASLAVDDAAN
+662 SRGASLWVDGAGADP
-675 DHGLTPDRFLFS
+675 GLTTDRFLFS

-696 VSPSVLDAFL
+696 ASPSTLDAFL
-706 AFAAKLDVPAAVVG
+706 ALAAELDVPLAVVG
-720 RVGGDRLQIEFGPAL
+720 RVGGDRLCVRFGPAP
-735 DGAGAGD
+735 DGTARDGSTLGEADAARCID
-742 VAPSLDISV
+742 VGIEAL
-751 GELSAAYEEA
+751 LSAYEEA
-761 IPCVMQ
+761 IPCAMQ
-767 V
+767 G

>member
-1 MADRPANEENRVGQ
+1 MADELDTEQAC
-15 RMSPADEDRIWRT
+15 IWRT
-28 MGLSDEEYK
+28 MGLSDEEYE
-37 RIQELLGRDPNYV
+37 RICELLGRDPNYV

-75 PTSGPQVLQG
+75 PTRGPQVLQG

-137 PIASLNSLW
+137 PIASLDSLW
-146 VGDLGSARARRLF
+146 LGDLSSPRARRLF

-184 HPSYES
+184 HSSYES

-237 SADLTDEAVERKSAV
+237 SADLTDEAIERKSAV

-262 LLEACLELVARGCV
+262 LLEACLELVAMGCV

-292 EMASRAGTG
+292 EMASRGGTG
-301 MVIDLDLVPRRETG
+301 MIIDLDRVPRRETG

-329 MLLVPTPGKEEEV
+329 MLLVPTPGREDEV
-342 REVLVKW
+342 REVLSKW

-361 DGMVTI
+361 DGMVTLI
-367 AENGRV
+367 EGGTQV
-373 AAQVPA
+373 AQVPA

-384 EAPVYQRES
+384 DAPVYHRES
-393 AKPQY
+393 SKPEY
-398 VDRLAAFDTGS
+398 VDALAAFDTAG
-409 VPACEDLGE
+409 VPACMDLAG
-418 ALIRLVG
+418 ALLRLIA

-455 AVIRLPGSKRGVA
+455 AVVRLPGSKRGVA
-468 LSCDCNS
+468 LSTDCNS

-520 VFWQFREAISGMSEA
+520 VFWQFREAIAGMSEA

-549 LYNEDGETA
+549 LSNEDGETA

-568 GVIDDVERTVPMGF
+568 GVIDDVELRVPIGF
-582 QAEGDLVV
+582 QAGGDIVV

-606 VVRGVEAGR
+606 VVHGVEAGQ
-615 VPALDLGAEA
+615 VPVLDLEAEG
-625 RLCELLWTAASK
+625 RLCRLLATAASRK
-637 GVLSS
+637 LLSS
-642 AHDASEGGLAAA
+642 AHDTSEGGLAVA

-662 ARGASLAVDDAAN
+662 RLGATLSIDYGCGDSGPA
-675 DHGLTPDRFLFS
+675 PDRFLFS
-687 ESGARAVVS
+687 ESGARALVTLGQS
-696 VSPSVLDAFL
+696 RLGEFL
-706 AFAAKLDVPAAVVG
+706 ALAASLNVPAVAVG
-720 RVGGDRLQIEFGPAL
+720 RVGGDRLCVEFVEAAGTRA
-735 DGAGAGD
+735 GAGAERRLD
-742 VAPSLDISV
+742 VSV
-751 GELSAAYEEA
+751 DALSKAYEEA
-761 IPCVMQ
+761 IPCAMQ
-767 V
+767 G